1 MSWTITPQIKT
12 LDGLISNVVAWWDAS
27 DASSFTFSSGNVVQ
41 DWRSRIGSYTL
52 TQATSANRPTRSGTV
67 NGLPSV
73 VFDGTNDGLS
83 VANFDLTPGGQKFS
97 MWAVVSA
104 ASGSSMALAEHTT
117 NFNNTSGAF
126 SCFRES
132 SNVVSL
138 NKVQGAGNFYSTFQ
152 TTGTITTTPK
162 AFLGFHDGTLST
174 DETSGRLNALTAGTR
189 PLNQNTNANNVN
201 ATLYVGARAGTS
213 AFLNGQI
220 CELGFTTSVMSNS
233 EISFLESYLSSKW
246 GLGF

>member
-1 MSWTITPQIKT
+1 MSWTITPQLKT
-12 LDGLISNVVAWWDAS
+12 LEGIISNTVAWWDAS

-52 TQATSANRPTRSGTV
+52 TQATSANRPSRSGTV

-97 MWAVVSA
+97 TWIVFSA
-104 ASGSSMALAEHTT
+104 ASGGTMSLAEHTT

-126 SCFRES
+126 SCYREP
-132 SNVVSL
+132 SNVISL
-138 NKVQGAGNFYSTFQ
+138 NKVQGSGSLYSTFE
-152 TTGTITTTPK
+152 TTGTITTVPK
-162 AFLGFHDGTLST
+162 AFLGFHDGTLSAN
-174 DETSGRLNALTAGTR
+174 ETSGRLNASTAGTR
-189 PLNQNTNANNVN
+189 ALNQNTNANNIN

-213 AFLNGQI
+213 LFLNGQI
-220 CELGFTTSVMSNS
+220 CELGFTTSIMNDG
-233 EISFLESYLSSKW
+233 EISFLESYLSRKW